1 MIYFIEA
8 ILALSFFYDFI
19 FFFLWQL
26 VVRVRVYYPV
36 PPGTPGSAAFW
47 PLSHA
52 EMLFKCN
59 LFNRQQYSKWKMLT
73 KVLLKLV
80 GF

>member
-1 MIYFIEA
+1 MIYFIEV
-8 ILALSFFYDFI
+8 ILALSIVYDFV
-19 FFFLWQL
+19 FLWQP
-26 VVRVRVYYPV
+26 VVRVGVHYPV

-47 PLSHA
+47 PLSKA

-59 LFNRQQYSKWKMLT
+59 LFNRKQYSKWKMLT
-73 KVLLKLV
+73 RVLLKLV

>member
-19 FFFLWQL
+19 FFLWQL

-36 PPGTPGSAAFW
+36 PPGTPGSAACW

-52 EMLFKCN
+52 EMLFKRN
-59 LFNRQQYSKWKMLT
+59 LFNRQRYSKWKMLT

>member
-19 FFFLWQL
+19 FLWQL
-26 VVRVRVYYPV
+26 VVRVRVHYPV
-36 PPGTPGSAAFW
+36 PPGTPGSASFW

-52 EMLFKCN
+52 EMLFKCTN
-59 LFNRQQYSKWKMLT
+59 LFNRRQYSKWKMLT